1 MCVELLYVR
10 LCIHG
15 PGFSDLAVQSSYHS
29 PYAPYLLLSPVSAD
43 GSPLPQTHSDI
54 YKSLSLSI
62 SKGFHVC
69 DLTQLDHI
77 MILTAT
83 QRVLLLLLFKLL
95 FPVTFEE
102 LRPREAQ

>member
-1 MCVELLYVR
+1 MCVESLYVR
-10 LCIHG
+10 RCMHG
-15 PGFSDLAVQSSYHS
+15 PDFSDLVIQASYHS
-29 PYAPYLLLSPVSAD
+29 LYTTHLFLSPVSAD

-54 YKSLSLSI
+54 YKSFSLSI

-77 MILTAT
+77 TILTAT